1 MKKITS
7 AFFLLALAATLSSC
21 YKGKQGAD
29 LPDQLIGL
37 WSQTSFS
44 YKAYKGSAL
53 IEEYTEATSEDEE
66 ITILFYK
73 NGTFETYE
81 RSLEGGKWVT
91 TEHVEGSCRYLPG
104 TGTLIMEDQ
113 ENGERSEA
121 TLLTLTEQHLIF
133 SQSVSPASSN
143 PEADRETFIAD
154 FKRAALK

>member
-81 RSLEGGKWVT
+81 RSREAGKWVI
-91 TEHVEGSCRYLPG
+91 TEHVKGTCRYLAD
-104 TGTLIMEDQ
+104 TGILIMEDT
-113 ENGERSEA
+113 ENRERSEA
-121 TLLTLTEQHLIF
+121 TIQTLTGQQLII
-133 SQSVSPASSN
+133 SQSVSPASDN
-143 PEADRETFIAD
+143 TEADREIFTTD
-154 FKRAALK
+154 FKRGLPQ